1 MIGRSPVAFVAAHTR
16 LVLIALGAAAVVLAG
31 ALAALLYVAVQ
42 QRDSTAAGQQALE
55 VARTAAV
62 SLLSYEHQSVDVEL
76 AEASEQLTGPFQADF
91 RSLTTSQV
99 VPAAKQRQVD
109 THAQV
114 VAASVVNV
122 TREHVTVLLFLN
134 QSTQGAGLP
143 APTIS
148 GSRVRMTL
156 DKVAD
161 RWLVSGMTP
170 V

>member
-1 MIGRSPVAFVAAHTR
+1 MIGCYPATLVGGHARPV
-16 LVLIALGAAAVVLAG
+16 LVALGTAAVVLAG
-31 ALAALLYVAVQ
+31 ALGALLYAAAQ

-55 VARTAAV
+55 VARAAAV
-62 SLLSYEHQSVDVEL
+62 SLLSYEHQSVDTEL
-76 AEASEQLTGPFQADF
+76 AAASEQLTGPFRADF

-99 VPAAKQRQVD
+99 VPTAKQRQVD
-109 THAQV
+109 TQAQV
-114 VAASVVNV
+114 VAASVV
-122 TREHVTVLLFLN
+122 TATPEHVTVLLFLN

-148 GSRVRMTL
+148 GSRARMTL
-156 DKVAD
+156 DKVTD